1 METTVLY
8 SQNKKESR
16 VFVTESFSDLV
27 QLKKEGNQISFDALA
42 MKIMPEIKRYVNDQ
56 IKTAIKKGNFSKNK
70 YKANDIIDQLFIEI
84 YDHIDEVS
92 NAKDFYLWLFKKT
105 NNLLDD
111 IIVEEEFD
119 DFFFKNIDDYTQ
131 PEWDAMQENYSK
143 DGGGDFLLV
152 EELDDISY
160 NHNDYTLNPIFIE
173 DDQKALVEK
182 IDNDLTAEE
191 INNHIKMVL
200 YNLPVAMRNVFEL
213 SAVQNFELE
222 EIAKINNNTLNEVE
236 ELLQDAKKALQ
247 KSFFNRYLMV

>member
-1 METTVLY
+1 MEATVSY

-16 VFVTESFSDLV
+16 VFVTESFSNLV

-42 MKIMPEIKRYVNDQ
+42 MKIMPEIKRYVNNQ

-70 YKANDIIDQLFIEI
+70 YKADDIIDQLFIEI

-92 NAKDFYLWLFKKT
+92 TAKNFYLWLLKKT

-119 DFFFKNIDDYTQ
+119 DFFFKNIDDYTK

-143 DGGGDFLLV
+143 DGGGDFLLI
-152 EELDDISY
+152 EELDDMSY

-173 DDQKALVEK
+173 DNQKALAEK
-182 IDNDLTAEE
+182 IDNDLSAEE

-200 YNLPVAMRNVFEL
+200 HNLPFTMRNVFEL
-213 SAVQNFELE
+213 SVIEHLELE
-222 EIAKINNNTLNEVE
+222 EIAKIKNNTLNEVE
-236 ELLQDAKKALQ
+236 ELLKNAKDALH
-247 KSFFNRYLMV
+247 KSFLNRYFID

>member
-1 METTVLY
+1 METTVSY
-8 SQNKKESR
+8 FQSKKEFR

-119 DFFFKNIDDYTQ
+119 DFFFKNIDDYSQ

-160 NHNDYTLNPIFIE
+160 NHNDYKLNPIFIE

-182 IDNDLTAEE
+182 IDNDLSAEE
-191 INNHIKMVL
+191 INDHIKMVL
-200 YNLPVAMRNVFEL
+200 YNLPVAMRKVFEL
-213 SAVQNFELE
+213 SAIQHFELE

-247 KSFFNRYLMV
+247 KSFFNRYDVR